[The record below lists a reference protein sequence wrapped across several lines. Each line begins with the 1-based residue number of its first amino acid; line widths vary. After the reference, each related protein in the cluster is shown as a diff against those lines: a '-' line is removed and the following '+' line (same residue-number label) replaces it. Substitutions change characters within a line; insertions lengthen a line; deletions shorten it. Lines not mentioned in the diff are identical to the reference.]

1 MVVPAPTSID
11 LLKEHA
17 IYDFGHSSDLE
28 IHNFDYIFAQDQ
40 TITGSHYTQQG
51 LLSLLM
57 VVTLLTGLYYAT
69 RYILTKKSS
78 SSSSTIREQV
88 IDIEAQTPPLSHS
101 QTSTPSGSP
110 FLGREFL
117 PEFVVHSLEDN
128 RFKQS

>member
-51 LLSLLM
+51 LLSLLI
-57 VVTLLTGLYYAT
+57 VVGLFSGLYYAT

-78 SSSSTIREQV
+78 SEIREQV